1 MNSLAELPSELKCHH
16 ELHRI
21 LWGTINCPDCNHRL
35 LYRKNYEYC
44 PCCHKKTSVRSE
56 SAFRNSKLT
65 FRQIWSMIWLWQH
78 GSSIGEI
85 KRQLNLSYLTIR
97 RWIRKLRQLLPEDS
111 TTQLYSEVEVDESYF
126 GKLKFGRQRL
136 VIGAIERS
144 TGHIKLKIIKDR
156 TRETV
161 EDFIEDSIAPGSLIA
176 TDSLASYDELHLLG
190 YEHEDCNHE
199 AGIFGPTN
207 RIEGLWSVLK
217 RHIRRVHNNLSFSY
231 NDFYYLLREHQL
243 RHNQPELFYNV
254 TNYIFAC
261 CSV

>member
-56 SAFRNSKLT
+56 SAFRNSKLS
-65 FRQIWSMIWLWQH
+65 FRQIWAMIWLWQH

-97 RWIRKLRQLLPEDS
+97 QWIRKLRQLLPEDS

-176 TDSLASYDELHLLG
+176 TDSLASY
-190 YEHEDCNHE
+190 
-199 AGIFGPTN
+199 N

>member
-65 FRQIWSMIWLWQH
+65 FRQIWAMIWLWQH

-176 TDSLASYDELHLLG
+176 TDSLASY
-190 YEHEDCNHE
+190 
-199 AGIFGPTN
+199 N

>member
-65 FRQIWSMIWLWQH
+65 FRQIWAMIWLWQH

-97 RWIRKLRQLLPEDS
+97 QWIRKLRQLLPEDS

-176 TDSLASYDELHLLG
+176 TDSLASY
-190 YEHEDCNHE
+190 
-199 AGIFGPTN
+199 N

>member
-65 FRQIWSMIWLWQH
+65 FRQIWAMIWLWQH

-97 RWIRKLRQLLPEDS
+97 QWIRKLRQLLPEDS

-176 TDSLASYDELHLLG
+176 TDSLASY
-190 YEHEDCNHE
+190 
-199 AGIFGPTN
+199 N

-231 NDFYYLLREHQL
+231 NDFYCLLREHQL

>member
-65 FRQIWSMIWLWQH
+65 FRQIWAMIWLWQH

-97 RWIRKLRQLLPEDS
+97 QWIRKLRQLLPEDS

-176 TDSLASYDELHLLG
+176 TDSLASY
-190 YEHEDCNHE
+190 
-199 AGIFGPTN
+199 N

-243 RHNQPELFYNV
+243 RHNQPELYYNV
-254 TNYIFAC
+254 TNYNFAC

>member
-65 FRQIWSMIWLWQH
+65 FRQIWAMIWLWQH

-176 TDSLASYDELHLLG
+176 TDSLASY
-190 YEHEDCNHE
+190 
-199 AGIFGPTN
+199 N

-261 CSV
+261 CSVQLH